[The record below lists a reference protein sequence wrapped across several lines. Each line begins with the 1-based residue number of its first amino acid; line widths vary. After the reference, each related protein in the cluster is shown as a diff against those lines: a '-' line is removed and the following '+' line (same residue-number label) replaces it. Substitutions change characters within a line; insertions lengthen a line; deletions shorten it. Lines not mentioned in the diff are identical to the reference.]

1 MSFPSPFFIQNRNCY
16 RAISAIRRGWPV
28 MLSGSGVAECDGP
41 ESRVIGTAD
50 CAADVG
56 DVVEIIWI
64 GFGDVA
70 IGGAQVGD
78 EIRLGP
84 SGGAVVGGSGRFI
97 GIAGGSSVGAYTI
110 TRLGLLGYLPAGGG
124 APAGTIVPMRV
135 LTDDAVG
142 GVLTVP
148 VDAWGQS
155 LLWLP
160 DTDAPIA
167 SVAFDGD
174 YPIDAPIGT
183 QLMVTLSVRAEDP
196 AQLGYINVTDGD
208 GVGGT
213 VVDGP
218 AQNRIYVSD
227 GAASGLVVFTRVAE
241 DVGTSM
247 PEGWLMQVI
256 PATPNDEAY
265 ADLESRI
272 TALESA
278 L

>member
-16 RAISAIRRGWPV
+16 RATSAIRRGWPV
-28 MLSGSGVAECDGP
+28 MLSGAGVAECDGP
-41 ESRVIGTAD
+41 ESRVIGIAD

-97 GIAGGSSVGAYTI
+97 GIAGGASVGAYTI
-110 TRLGLLGYLPAGGG
+110 TRLGLLGYMPAGGEAPTG
-124 APAGTIVPMRV
+124 ATVPMRV
-135 LTDDAVG
+135 LTDDAVD

-160 DTDAPIA
+160 VLDAPIA

-174 YPIDAPIGT
+174 YPIDAPVGT
-183 QLMVTLSVRAEDP
+183 QLMVTLSVRVEDP
-196 AQLGYINVTDGD
+196 AQIGYIDVTDGD
-208 GVGGT
+208 ALGGS
-213 VVDGP
+213 VFAGP
-218 AQNRIYVSD
+218 SANRLYVSD
-227 GAASGLVVFTRVAE
+227 GAASGLVVFTRVAR
-241 DVGTSM
+241 DDDFSI
-247 PEGWLMQVI
+247 PEGWMMQVI
-256 PATPNDEAY
+256 PATPNDDAY

-272 TALESA
+272 TALEAA